1 MHPSP
6 PVYKPYILLPSMA
19 GFKSR
24 PPVRNTYKYVHAHI
38 YTGECMVNMTIS
50 VPDELKAM
58 LDRHPEM
65 NWSEVARQ
73 AWRRKAEQL
82 ELLNSLTA
90 GSKATD
96 KDVEELARL
105 IKRGIARRHEEL
117 KA

>member
-1 MHPSP
+1 
-6 PVYKPYILLPSMA
+6 MA

-24 PPVRNTYKYVHAHI
+24 APERNTYKYVHAHI
-38 YTGECMVNMTIS
+38 YTGERMANMTIS

-82 ELLNSLTA
+82 ELLNRLTA

-96 KDVEELARL
+96 KDVEEISRK
-105 IKRGIARRHEEL
+105 IKAGIARWHDSL
-117 KA
+117 KE